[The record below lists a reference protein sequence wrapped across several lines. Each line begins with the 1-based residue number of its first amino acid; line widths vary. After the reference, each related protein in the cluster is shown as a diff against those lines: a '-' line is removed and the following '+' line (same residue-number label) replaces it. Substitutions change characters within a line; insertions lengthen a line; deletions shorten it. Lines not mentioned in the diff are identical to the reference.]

1 MVILKHNVKISVSKK
16 PRDSGIVKLRRLTVR
31 EKLLKW
37 LFGRKEKLLLVVPG
51 SSVEA
56 VSIVEVPEGGEDNG

>member
-1 MVILKHNVKISVSKK
+1 MKHNVKISVSKK
-16 PRDSGIVKLRRLTVR
+16 PRDSGIVQLHRLTVR

-51 SSVEA
+51 NSVEA

>member
-1 MVILKHNVKISVSKK
+1 MIILKHNVKISVSKK
-16 PRDSGIVKLRRLTVR
+16 PRDSGIVQLRRLTVR

-56 VSIVEVPEGGEDNG
+56 VSIVEVSEGGEDNG

>member
-1 MVILKHNVKISVSKK
+1 MVILKHNVRISVSQK
-16 PRDSGIVKLRRLTVR
+16 PRDSGIVKLRLLTVR

-51 SSVEA
+51 NSVEA